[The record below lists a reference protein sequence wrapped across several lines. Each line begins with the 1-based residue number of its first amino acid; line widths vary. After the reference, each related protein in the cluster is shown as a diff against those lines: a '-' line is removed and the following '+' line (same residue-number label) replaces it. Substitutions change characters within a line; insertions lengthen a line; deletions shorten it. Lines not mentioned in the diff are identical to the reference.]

1 MRRARFL
8 LQSRDGA
15 FELVGREAPPTVTP
29 DALLHLDLLRD
40 GTGVTLYRLLGDRE
54 AMRETLAAAEP
65 VLSYD
70 IFDAGDGATGGSATA
85 ATDGGGEPFHAR
97 VHFEPRDPVASLL
110 SLVSEHRLTVE
121 PPLEFVG
128 PDALRVTVAGHQVAI
143 RQAADGIPDSLSVTL
158 ERASQYDPGTNPLV
172 AVLTERQREVLA
184 AAVECGYYDTPRT
197 ATQADVADA
206 LDCSAGTVGEHL
218 RKIQARVLR
227 EVAEADRTPV
237 AATR

>member
-8 LQSRDGA
+8 LRSRDGS

-40 GTGVTLYRLLGDRE
+40 GTGVTLYRLVGDRA
-54 AMRETLAAAEP
+54 AMRETLERSDP

-70 IFDAGDGATGGSATA
+70 IFDAGSASGRGTA
-85 ATDGGGEPFHAR
+85 PGTEDAFHAR

-110 SLVSEHRLTVE
+110 ALVSQHRLTVE

-128 PDALRVTVAGHQVAI
+128 PDALRVTVAGHQDAI
-143 RQAADGIPDSLSVTL
+143 RQAAEDIPDSLSVTL
-158 ERASQYDPGTNPLV
+158 ERASQYDPGTNPMSS
-172 AVLTERQREVLA
+172 VLTERQRQVLA

-197 ATQADVADA
+197 ATQADVAER
-206 LDCSAGTVGEHL
+206 LGCSAGTVGEHL

-237 AATR
+237 AAKR